1 MKYVLCLGTNI
12 GERAENI
19 EKAINAIN
27 LLPYTDVLRRSAI
40 YETEPVGYA
49 RQQNFYNC
57 ALEVESSFEPHEML
71 GICLGIEAGFG
82 RKRGFANGPRILD
95 IDILLA
101 ENKRIETKNLSL
113 PHPRMLE
120 RRFVLAPMLDLYPA
134 GEAFGFEFASFLD
147 NIVGQEIRK
156 IDEPQEYIVN
166 F

>member
-27 LLPYTDVLRRSAI
+27 LLPYTDVLKRSSI

-57 ALEVESSFEPHEML
+57 VLLVESRFEPHEML

-95 IDILLA
+95 IDVILA
-101 ENKRIETKNLSL
+101 ENQRIDTRNLTV
-113 PHPRMLE
+113 PHPRARE
-120 RRFVLAPMLDLYPA
+120 RRFVLAPMLDIFPS
-134 GEAFGFEFASFLD
+134 GTAFDFEFASYLD
-147 NIVGQEIRK
+147 NIDGQEIKK
-156 IDEPQEYIVN
+156 IDEPVEYI
-166 F
+166 FD